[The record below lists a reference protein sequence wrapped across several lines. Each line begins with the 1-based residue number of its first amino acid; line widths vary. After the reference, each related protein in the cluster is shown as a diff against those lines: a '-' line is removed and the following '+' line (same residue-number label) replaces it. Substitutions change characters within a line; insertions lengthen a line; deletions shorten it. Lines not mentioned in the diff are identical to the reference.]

1 MALGPRFLGP
11 MIRNII
17 VSFRNIIIIIIIIN
31 EIINKFERK
40 YYYQYWKHIII
51 YIINFYDI
59 FYKNKK
65 WARGAVLL
73 KIVNNSKY

>member
-1 MALGPRFLGP
+1 M
-11 MIRNII
+11 
-17 VSFRNIIIIIIIIN
+17 
-31 EIINKFERK
+31 K
-40 YYYQYWKHIII
+40 YYYEYWKHIII
-51 YIINFYDI
+51 YIIILYDI